1 MGGLFD
7 SFFIGGFECASHR
20 RGDGVRLDL
29 LHATGHDR
37 WAQKDFVALAEC
49 GMRTVR
55 DGLRWHLIE
64 ARPDCYDWSS
74 FLPMLRAA
82 RHQGTQVIW
91 DLCHYGY
98 PDHLDVWRPQF
109 VEHFARFAAAGL
121 RSSKTKGRPH
131 LSIRRSMRF
140 RSGVGPGA
148 TWLISTPLASSA
160 AWSSSINWSGPV
172 LRQ

>member
-20 RGDGVRLDL
+20 RGDGMRLDL
-29 LHATGHDR
+29 LHSTGHDR
-37 WAQKDFVALAEC
+37 WTQEDFAAVAEC

-109 VEHFARFAAAGL
+109 VERFARFAAAVAQVV
-121 RSSKTKGRPH
+121 KDEGRPP
-131 LSIRRSMRF
+131 LSIHRSMRF
-140 RSGVGPGA
+140 RSGVGPEA
-148 TWLISTPLASSA
+148 MSLISTPVASSA
-160 AWSSSINWSGPV
+160 AWSSSINWYGPV
-172 LRQ
+172 SRQ